1 MPRIQAILADDAIVR
16 VTGISPRQIE
26 IVGEP
31 VEFQSLRLEIQDA
44 EKSILL
50 ARTRRSTHRDR
61 TMLRIPIH
69 DLDDPRIAVFRDLK
83 ATNQTRRLGQF
94 VVEGERLVDRLIESR
109 FTIASA
115 LLAERYEGKLARSIP
130 DDVPVY
136 VLPDAMVDRVV
147 GFPFHRGILAS
158 GLRGD
163 WPPIEELAGD
173 RSRPFLVVV
182 CPKISNPENL
192 GAITRI
198 ADVFGAGAILTGPEC
213 PDPLSRRVLRVSMG
227 SALRMP
233 VIVED
238 HPREAASRL
247 VESSGFVF
255 FAAVADPSAVPF
267 GRAGRPVRLGLVLGD
282 EHEGVDPEW
291 LPLCQVAV
299 TIPMRPGA
307 GSLNVAVAAG
317 ILIHHFAFEAPAV
330 RS

>member
-1 MPRIQAILADDAIVR
+1 
-16 VTGISPRQIE
+16 
-26 IVGEP
+26 
-31 VEFQSLRLEIQDA
+31 
-44 EKSILL
+44 
-50 ARTRRSTHRDR
+50 
-61 TMLRIPIH
+61 MLRIPID

-83 ATNQTRRLGQF
+83 ATNQTRHLNRF

-109 FTIASA
+109 FPVASA

-136 VLPDAMVDRVV
+136 VLPDPLVDRVV

-158 GLRGD
+158 GERQD
-163 WPPIEELAGD
+163 WPSIEEQASD

-192 GAITRI
+192 GAIARI
-198 ADVFGAGAILTGPEC
+198 ADVFGVGAILTGPGC

-238 HPREAASRL
+238 HPREVASRL
-247 VESSGFVF
+247 VEASGFVF

-267 GRAGRPVRLGLVLGD
+267 ARAGRPDRLGLVLGD
-282 EHEGVDPEW
+282 EHEGVDPDW
-291 LPLCQVAV
+291 LPLCRASV

-317 ILIHHFAFEAPAV
+317 ILIHHFAAPV
-330 RS
+330 V